1 MVLLRNASRRSRA
14 PRPIS
19 NVFTTFTQEQIQE
32 FQEAFKMIDQ
42 NRDGLIDQDDL
53 KNIFPSLGKD
63 VSEEIINS
71 MINEGHNNQPINFTM
86 FLTLFGEKMMGTDP
100 EDVILDAFKC
110 FDEHGLGKLDVHQ
123 FKEVLMKI
131 GDKLSEE
138 EVEELLRD
146 APIKVG
152 ENILFKYSVVLQEE
166 KIDYVQFTQMLKHGE
181 KKEEKP

>member
-19 NVFTTFTQEQIQE
+19 NVFTMFTQEQIQE
-32 FQEAFKMIDQ
+32 FKEAFNMIDQ
-42 NRDGLIDQDDL
+42 NRDGLIDQNDL
-53 KNIFPSLGKD
+53 KDIFASLGKD

-110 FDEHGLGKLDVHQ
+110 FDEHGSGKLDVHQ
-123 FKEVLMKI
+123 FKEVLMTM
-131 GDKLSEE
+131 GDKMSKE

-146 APIKVG
+146 VPIKKG
-152 ENILFKYSVVLQEE
+152 
-166 KIDYVQFTQMLKHGE
+166 KIDYVQFSQMLKHGE
-181 KKEEKP
+181 